1 MKIVLIG
8 GAMGYKQDFIK
19 FMVDSGVL
27 TFGEFTLKS
36 GRLSPY
42 FMNSGNYK
50 TGAQLA
56 RLGEF
61 YAEFIHDNGIK
72 FDTLFGPAYK
82 GIPLAVSTAVAL
94 YTKFGIDVNYCFDRK
109 EAKDHGEGGC
119 IVGKQL
125 ADGEKVVIIEDV
137 MTSGKAL
144 REVMP
149 KLKETAN
156 VDVAAMIIQVDR
168 MEKGL
173 NGDKSAVQEVSGEF
187 GVNIYPIVNMNDIIE
202 SIEDGVVPGREYLE
216 KMIEYRKVY
225 GV

>member
-1 MKIVLIG
+1 
-8 GAMGYKQDFIK
+8 MGYKQDFIK

-61 YAEFIHDNGIK
+61 YAECIHDNGIE

-125 ADGEKVVIIEDV
+125 GDGERVAIIEDV

-202 SIEDGVVPGREYLE
+202 AIEDGVVPGREYLE